1 MGNRPN
7 ILDAVERMNSTID
20 KVDDFDE
27 LNLELSERILDNR
40 IITLEGYL
48 RYLDSE
54 GIPKMK
60 RILDKL
66 EDDEIDWSDLL

>member
-7 ILDAVERMNSTID
+7 ILDAVERLNSTLD

-66 EDDEIDWSDLL
+66 EDDEID

>member
-66 EDDEIDWSDLL
+66 EDDEID